1 MRAICVAPEV
11 SRSSIL
17 SKIEYMGSFWQW
29 MRDFHWRAVQNGDF
43 ERQQLATLWERSVE
57 LSYERPDQKLAIL
70 DQAGALARR
79 LKEPYWDLFFDHWK
93 IEVLL
98 YEKHQPAAA
107 LKLAARAAFEVRKP
121 IYDAFAYRPQI
132 TLSLTACY
140 LKLDP
145 IGYEKQLREA
155 FEYAREQCQHDEELK
170 PYFAQQWSRF
180 LEAAGAP
187 DAVEANWQHLHAAY
201 QSGTE
206 HYVLFALVHLCS
218 TLASYDLEAARAHI
232 GEFAQLGMELCRLE
246 ERDREATIFTMWLA
260 VAARWAGDETEAQKL
275 YQRAHEM
282 QNRLTSPHNAIQFAA
297 AIYHE
302 SAREWDEALRVVED
316 EIEVLRAHDLEFL
329 QAKRRL
335 KQVELLRQLNRD
347 ADEAIEDLRALA
359 SRLKSRAHWE
369 AQLQKL

>member
-1 MRAICVAPEV
+1 M
-11 SRSSIL
+11 S
-17 SKIEYMGSFWQW
+17 SFWQW
-29 MRDFHWRAVQNGDF
+29 MRDFHFNAVETGDV
-43 ERQQLATLWERSVE
+43 ERQQLAILWESSVE

-79 LKEPYWDLFFDHWK
+79 LNEPYWDLFFDHWK

-145 IGYEKQLREA
+145 IGYEKPLREA
-155 FEYAREQCQHDEELK
+155 FEYARAQCQSDEELR

-180 LEAAGAP
+180 LEAVGAP
-187 DAVEANWQHLHAAY
+187 DAVEANWQHLYAAY

-218 TLASYDLEAARAHI
+218 TLASYDLPAARAHI
-232 GEFAQLGMELCRLE
+232 GEFATLGLELCRIE
-246 ERDREATIFTMWLA
+246 ERDREAAMFTMWLG
-260 VAARWAGDETEAQKL
+260 VAARWQGDETEARKM
-275 YQRAHEM
+275 YARAHEM
-282 QNRLTSPHNAIQFAA
+282 QKRLSSPHYAIQFGAT
-297 AIYHE
+297 IYHE
-302 SAREWDEALRVVED
+302 SAREWDDALRVVED
-316 EIEVLRAHDLEFL
+316 EIQVLRAHELKFLE
-329 QAKRRL
+329 AKRRL
-335 KQVELLRQLNRD
+335 KQVELLGKLKRDSSVTVAQLR
-347 ADEAIEDLRALA
+347 EAA
-359 SRLKSRAHWE
+359 SGLKSRDYWE
-369 AQLQKL
+369 DELKKLKL